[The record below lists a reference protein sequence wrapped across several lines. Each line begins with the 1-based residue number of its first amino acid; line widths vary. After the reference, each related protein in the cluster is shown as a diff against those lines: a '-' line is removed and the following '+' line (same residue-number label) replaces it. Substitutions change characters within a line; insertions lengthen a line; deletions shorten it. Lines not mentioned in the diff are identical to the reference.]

1 MADDA
6 VTETEAWL
14 RIAAAPGLGAARLE
28 PLLAACGSASGV
40 VAAAGSTAALGRAGV
55 EAAAMPGE
63 ATRRALTEP
72 DSRLVGAAL
81 DWLAVGAGHRL
92 LTWSDPGYP
101 SLLREIPD
109 PPPLLFL
116 AGRAEAVGGLQLAV
130 VGSRNPTPA
139 GRENARDF
147 ARHLAGCG
155 LTITSGL
162 ARGVDGAAHRG
173 ALEAGG
179 DTVAVCGSGL
189 DRIYPPAHTDL
200 AADITSR
207 GALVSEFFP
216 GTPPRRENFPRRN
229 RLISGL
235 SLGVL
240 VVEAGLRSGSLIT
253 ARMAGEQGREVFA
266 IPGSIHN
273 PLARGCH
280 QLLRQGARLVE
291 SGADVLSELGALAA
305 AGLAAPAPAGAAPEA
320 PPGTPAEEPDPAYQ
334 ALLEACGYEPVTAEI
349 LVQRTGLTAA
359 EVSSML
365 LILELQGRL
374 ESGPGGRYT
383 RI

>member
-1 MADDA
+1 M
-6 VTETEAWL
+6 TETEAWL
-14 RIAAAPGLGAARLE
+14 RIAAAPGLRPAALE
-28 PLLAACGSASGV
+28 ALLAACGSGAAL
-40 VAAAGSTAALGRAGV
+40 VAAASSAGAMRAAGV
-55 EAAAMPGE
+55 DADAMPPEPTRLALARPDPALLEAAAAWLAG
-63 ATRRALTEP
+63 AADR
-72 DSRLVGAAL
+72 RLVA
-81 DWLAVGAGHRL
+81 W
-92 LTWSDPGYP
+92 TDPCYP
-101 SLLREIPD
+101 TLLREIPD
-109 PPPLLFL
+109 PPAALFV
-116 AGRAEAVGGLQLAV
+116 AGRAEALAGLQLAI

-139 GRENARDF
+139 GRENAREF

-162 ARGVDGAAHRG
+162 ARGVDAAAHEG
-173 ALEAGG
+173 ALAAGG
-179 DTVAVCGSGL
+179 WTVAVCGTGL
-189 DRIYPPAHTDL
+189 DQVYPPAHAGL
-200 AADITSR
+200 AAAIRER

-235 SLGVL
+235 ALGVL

-253 ARMAGEQGREVFA
+253 ARLAGEQGREVFA

-280 QLLRQGARLVE
+280 RLLRQGARLVE
-291 SGADVLSELGALAA
+291 SGDDVLAELAPLAA
-305 AGLAAPAPAGAAPEA
+305 AGLAAASPEDAVPESAPAPEELDPE
-320 PPGTPAEEPDPAYQ
+320 YR

-349 LVQRTGLTAA
+349 LVARTGLTAA

-383 RI
+383 RVCGGS

>member
-28 PLLAACGSASGV
+28 PLLTACGSAAEL
-40 VAAAGSTAALGRAGV
+40 VAAAHSTAALGRAGV
-55 EAAAMPGE
+55 DSSALPDE
-63 ATRRALTEP
+63 ATRRALTDPEA
-72 DSRLVGAAL
+72 RLLDPAL
-81 DWLAVGAGHRL
+81 EWLAASTEHRL
-92 LTWSDPGYP
+92 LTWGDPAYP

-109 PPPLLFL
+109 PPVLLFVAGQL
-116 AGRAEAVGGLQLAV
+116 AAISELQLAV

-139 GRENARDF
+139 GRENAREF

-179 DTVAVCGSGL
+179 DTIAVCGCGL
-189 DRIYPPAHTDL
+189 DRIYPPAHADL
-200 AADITSR
+200 AVDIIDR

-253 ARMAGEQGREVFA
+253 ARLAGDQGREVFA

-305 AGLAAPAPAGAAPEA
+305 AGLAAPDPAGAAAE
-320 PPGTPAEEPDPAYQ
+320 PPPATPTEEPDPAYQ
-334 ALLEACGYEPVTAEI
+334 ALLEALGYEPVTAEI

>member
-1 MADDA
+1 LAEDT
-6 VTETEAWL
+6 VSETEAWL
-14 RIAAAPGLGAARLE
+14 RIAAAPGLGVARLE
-28 PLLAACGSASGV
+28 PLLAACGSATGI

-55 EAAAMPGE
+55 AASAMPGE

-72 DSRLVGAAL
+72 DSRLVEGAL
-81 DWLAVGAGHRL
+81 DWLAAGSGHRL
-92 LTWSDPGYP
+92 LTWSDRDYP
-101 SLLREIPD
+101 YLLREIPD
-109 PPPLLFL
+109 PPLLLFV

-130 VGSRNPTPA
+130 VGSRNPTPT

-189 DRIYPPAHTDL
+189 DRTYPPAHADL
-200 AADITSR
+200 AAEIMDR

-305 AGLAAPAPAGAAPEA
+305 AGLAAPGPAGTAPE
-320 PPGTPAEEPDPAYQ
+320 PPPAAPAEEPDPAYQ